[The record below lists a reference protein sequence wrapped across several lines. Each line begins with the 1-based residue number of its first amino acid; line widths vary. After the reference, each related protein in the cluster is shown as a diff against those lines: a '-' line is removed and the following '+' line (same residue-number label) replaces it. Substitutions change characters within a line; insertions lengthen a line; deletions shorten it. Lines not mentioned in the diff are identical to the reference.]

1 MPDDEPFALESPP
14 ASDRQRVVADIRR
27 RHAER
32 DRVARRELDHEE
44 FRLRAFFVVESVG
57 HDLAE
62 VFDPRD
68 GHTLESV
75 VATLAARV
83 GAAGSSTEAS
93 VRWWAGRDLTVTHGG
108 RIVAVV
114 RRARGGPPVVQVDV

>member
-14 ASDRQRVVADIRR
+14 ASARQRALADSRLRR
-27 RHAER
+27 EER
-32 DRVARRELDHEE
+32 DRVARREPDWEE

-68 GHTLESV
+68 GHTLSSV
-75 VATLAARV
+75 LATLAARME
-83 GAAGSSTEAS
+83 GPGRGHEAS
-93 VRWWAGRDLTVTHGG
+93 VRWWGQRDLTV
-108 RIVAVV
+108 
-114 RRARGGPPVVQVDV
+114 